1 MAKGKYQTK
10 KAPMYNFA
18 MRAAV
23 VLFLLVIITTYLSA
37 GLFAKYSTKDDGG
50 DRARVIQF
58 NQLVVAENGV
68 DGSTGS
74 EFIFMPGVN
83 LDKNITVSFG
93 GSEAATFVLVAL
105 DVRSWQTNDHYNF
118 VLEQG
123 DQTVMSWSVNP
134 TWKYIA
140 EQAVQFQGPGDT
152 VQNGMRYV
160 YYVQLDPNEPMSA
173 QQVITDGTIIVS
185 DEAVRADYAA
195 LAGVSLNLNV
205 TAYAVQANGFYNDTD
220 MDKNAIEAWTSLSA
234 KEVLS

>member
-68 DGSTGS
+68 DGSNGS

-123 DQTVMSWSVNP
+123 GHTVMSWSVNP

-152 VQNGMRYV
+152 VQTGMRYV

-185 DEAVRADYAA
+185 DEAVRADYKA

-205 TAYAVQANGFYNDTD
+205 TAYAVQANGFYNDAD